1 MTRIGRSV
9 ITGVELLTPEE
20 ISARIDGVTADDIRR
35 LANEHLKLED
45 IYLAAVGPEEL
56 DLGRYLDG
64 TS

>member
-1 MTRIGRSV
+1 
-9 ITGVELLTPEE
+9 LTPEE